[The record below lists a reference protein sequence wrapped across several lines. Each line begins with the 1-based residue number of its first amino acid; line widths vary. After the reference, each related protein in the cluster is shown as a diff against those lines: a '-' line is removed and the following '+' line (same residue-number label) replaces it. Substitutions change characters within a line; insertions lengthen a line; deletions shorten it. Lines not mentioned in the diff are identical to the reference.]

1 MASVRQKHENEHF
14 ESLFRR
20 FKRAVEKDG
29 IIQEVRNRE
38 HYEKPSSVRKRAKAA
53 AKKRYQ
59 RQTAS
64 TQVDSRKY

>member
-38 HYEKPSSVRKRAKAA
+38 HYEKPSMVRKRAKAA

-59 RQTAS
+59 RQTEAG
-64 TQVDSRKY
+64 QIDSRKY